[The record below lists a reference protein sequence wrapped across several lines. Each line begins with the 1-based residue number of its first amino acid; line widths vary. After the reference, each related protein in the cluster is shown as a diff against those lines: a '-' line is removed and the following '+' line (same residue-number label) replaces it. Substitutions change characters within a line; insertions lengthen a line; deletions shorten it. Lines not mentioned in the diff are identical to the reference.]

1 METSVSNDTAGLPP
15 GSTRRGDRAFSIAL
29 NPSRWKSSFTRART
43 TTTTKTTRTRTR
55 EQSRKEEEKNAAE
68 TRPFSM
74 IVAETPAFPDRNLL
88 TITTTITIATRRRR
102 RRRWRNLATT
112 NCESEANCEA
122 NRSRSPVRFPWR
134 FLGDKRFFEKRA
146 GSGYP
151 RFFGANERTI
161 STVPSREVRSLF
173 SLGAALRNGKSIVVR
188 VLLNYVEL
196 IEQRALDME
205 RAQFRLEGALECY
218 TFRRVVTFV
227 PFSRFSHFLSNSYE
241 LRARDIDATNSGRL
255 ISTLTRSLGVFTRAA
270 TPFRGPRRS
279 VEKKMREREH
289 IARRESEVN
298 P

>member
-1 METSVSNDTAGLPP
+1 VETSVSNDTADLPL

-29 NPSRWKSSFTRART
+29 NPSRSKSSFTRART

-102 RRRWRNLATT
+102 RRGWRNLATT
-112 NCESEANCEA
+112 NCESEA

-161 STVPSREVRSLF
+161 STVPSREVRSQF

-196 IEQRALDME
+196 IEQRALDMK
-205 RAQFRLEGALECY
+205 RAQFRLEGALGCY
-218 TFRRVVTFV
+218 TFRR
-227 PFSRFSHFLSNSYE
+227 L
-241 LRARDIDATNSGRL
+241 L
-255 ISTLTRSLGVFTRAA
+255 
-270 TPFRGPRRS
+270 
-279 VEKKMREREH
+279 
-289 IARRESEVN
+289 
-298 P
+298 